1 MSFLIAGMVYEAEGY
16 KWSPTV
22 NIDDIDSYEVD
33 SGGAVRDSAVVFGIT
48 EGRAV
53 LPELQFSNDT
63 VLKRTQYQITRE
75 SLAEMGLGTLGN
87 IEVPGSEFSEDIP
100 VLNCPLSSAGP
111 ASRCRMSA
119 TFSEPISKL
128 VILYAPAEKIATE
141 QAAAVLLSD
150 ILLPCM
156 CMCSSASQGGVKYS
170 QAIGKPGKCVR
181 ENKKERAQCDAKNTD
196 KVCEYELKESYQ
208 RKGPLGADGLY
219 PCEPVL
225 APSITREGSYQ
236 KPSYLSI

>member
-1 MSFLIAGMVYEAEGY
+1 MVYEAEGY

-33 SGGAVRDSAVVFGIT
+33 SGGAVRDSSVVFGIT
-48 EGRAV
+48 DGRAV
-53 LPELQFSNDT
+53 LPQLYFSNDT

-75 SLAEMGLGTLGN
+75 SLAEMGLGALGN

-100 VLNCPLSSAGP
+100 VFNCPLSSAGP
-111 ASRCRMSA
+111 TSRCRMSA

-128 VILYAPAEKIATE
+128 VILYAPAQKIATE

-156 CMCSSASQGGVKYS
+156 CMCSSALQGGVTYS
-170 QAIGKPGKCVR
+170 QAPGNPGKCVR
-181 ENKKERAQCDAKNTD
+181 ANTKERSQCDVTTTD
-196 KVCEYELKESYQ
+196 KVCEYEIRESYQ
-208 RKGPLGADGLY
+208 RKGPLGADGFY

-225 APSITREGSYQ
+225 APSIIREGAYQ
-236 KPSYLSI
+236 KPAYLSV